1 MAGPNYVA
9 APLKAITREMIVEIA
24 RRTVS
29 YGPLKEA
36 TYVGLGAL
44 EFVDFRLAY
53 ERLGIET
60 LISIEE
66 NHPLERLEF
75 NRPYDG
81 IRIMQG
87 TTNNKLPE
95 IEELK
100 SSRCVIWLDYTSRLR
115 QSEQRDLAYLASV
128 LAPGSA
134 LFVCLNRVASE
145 RDLDVVRSEFGD
157 YVDESL
163 PKTSYIGPNL
173 ADRQREVA
181 ERVVRKH
188 LATRVDLA
196 SVELVIDVR
205 YADSAKMQVLG
216 WVFGPVGAD
225 VSADCRLAELDFTT
239 IARDGAPLD
248 LAWPSLTLP
257 EWNALS
263 KQLPATLDSMV
274 PPHKWVG
281 EEHIQR
287 FLTLHRWGRPMAAA
301 NA

>member
-9 APLKAITREMIVEIA
+9 APLKAITREMIVEVV
-24 RRTVS
+24 RRTMF
-29 YGPLKEA
+29 YGPLREA
-36 TYVGLGAL
+36 TYIGLGAL

-75 NRPYDG
+75 NSPFDS
-81 IRIMQG
+81 IRILHG
-87 TTNNKLPE
+87 PTNNRLPE
-95 IEELK
+95 IEALK
-100 SSRCVIWLDYTSRLR
+100 SSRCIVWLDYTSRLR

-128 LAPGSA
+128 LTPGSV
-134 LFVCLNRVASE
+134 LFVCMNRASSE
-145 RDLDVVRSEFGD
+145 RDIDTIKQEFGD
-157 YVDESL
+157 YFDETL
-163 PKTSYIGPNL
+163 ARKSYIGPYL

-181 ERVVRKH
+181 ERIVRKH
-188 LATRVDLA
+188 LATRSDPPNA
-196 SVELVIDVR
+196 ELVVDVR

-216 WVFGPVGAD
+216 WVFAPAGTD
-225 VSADCRLAELDFTT
+225 VVADCRLGELDFTT
-239 IARDGAPLD
+239 IAREGRALD

-263 KQLPATLDSMV
+263 RQLPGTIDTMT
-274 PPHKWVG
+274 PPHKWVDQ
-281 EEHIQR
+281 ESIQR
-287 FLTLHRWGRPMAAA
+287 FLAVHRWGRPTAAA